1 MQPGGL
7 PLQSGSVEVLYSSHM
22 LEHLDQ
28 QEVVLFLREARR
40 ILCSGGII
48 RLAVPDIHMQAEKYI
63 ATNDAD
69 AFVAGT
75 HLTEP
80 RPRTWSR
87 RLWFLLVGP
96 RRHQWM
102 YDGLSLS
109 RLLEAQ
115 GFAPP
120 RILKAGETQINDPKN
135 LDLYERAYESVY
147 VEAVNP

>member
-1 MQPGGL
+1 
-7 PLQSGSVEVLYSSHM
+7 
-22 LEHLDQ
+22 
-28 QEVVLFLREARR
+28 
-40 ILCSGGII
+40 
-48 RLAVPDIHMQAEKYI
+48 
-63 ATNDAD
+63 
-69 AFVAGT
+69 
-75 HLTEP
+75 
-80 RPRTWSR
+80 
-87 RLWFLLVGP
+87 
-96 RRHQWM
+96 M